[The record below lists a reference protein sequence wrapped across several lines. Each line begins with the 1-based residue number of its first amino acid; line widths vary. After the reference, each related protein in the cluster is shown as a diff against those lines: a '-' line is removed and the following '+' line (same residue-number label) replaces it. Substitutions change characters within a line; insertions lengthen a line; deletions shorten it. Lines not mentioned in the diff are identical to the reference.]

1 MLASRRAAFFIDTR
15 PVRGELDADVLADRV
30 LDEFEEVAPHHRLAA
45 ADVDVEDL
53 HRRDLV
59 DQRLGLLTVVN
70 SSGSR
75 RPDDER
81 QCVHARLQA

>member
-1 MLASRRAAFFIDTR
+1 MSSKKSRRD
-15 PVRGELDADVLADRV
+15 
-30 LDEFEEVAPHHRLAA
+30 HRLAA

-59 DQRLGLLTVVN
+59 DQRFRFSGAQFI
-70 SSGSR
+70 GSR